1 MASKRY
7 SALLPANYRQVCR
20 LSCVPVI
27 VRAGHLIIADTLT
40 SNHYYLNV
48 MFKILLSAGKDLF
61 DLLYPVS
68 CLVCGDR
75 QVDRCHLC
83 TYCLD
88 HAFEPSNEDG
98 RESSEG
104 LVLPEWITM
113 QHTLW
118 EFDKG
123 GFLQD
128 VLHHVKYSGLAD
140 MGVTL
145 GEKLGKELLNN
156 RYLRV
161 SHETILLPVPLHP
174 ARERKRG
181 YNQSFLIA
189 FGIANMTGAE
199 IAPHGAVQ
207 RIRNTRTQTGLNA
220 SNRRKNLS
228 GAFTIR
234 EQQAFVNRDVIIVD
248 DVITTGA
255 TVFELASLIR
265 GYCGKIGVATIARA

>member
-1 MASKRY
+1 MYK
-7 SALLPANYRQVCR
+7 LLFR
-20 LSCVPVI
+20 
-27 VRAGHLIIADTLT
+27 T
-40 SNHYYLNV
+40 
-48 MFKILLSAGKDLF
+48 GKDLF

-75 QVDRCHLC
+75 QVDRHHLC
-83 TYCLD
+83 PYCMD

-104 LVLPEWITM
+104 LVLPGWITM

-128 VLHHVKYSGLAD
+128 VLHHVKYSGLAAL
-140 MGVTL
+140 GVTL
-145 GEKLGKELLNN
+145 GEKLGHGLLDNP
-156 RYLRV
+156 YLRV
-161 SHETILLPVPLHP
+161 TRETTLLPVPLHP

-189 FGIANMTGAE
+189 LGIANVTGAE
-199 IAPHGAVQ
+199 IAPQSAVK
-207 RIRNTRTQTGLNA
+207 RTRNTRTQTGLNA

-228 GAFTIR
+228 GAFEVRQMKVFTN
-234 EQQAFVNRDVIIVD
+234 QDVVIVD
-248 DVITTGA
+248 DVVTTGA

-265 GYCGKIGVATIARA
+265 DYCGKIGVATIARA

>member
-1 MASKRY
+1 MLK
-7 SALLPANYRQVCR
+7 
-20 LSCVPVI
+20 I
-27 VRAGHLIIADTLT
+27 
-40 SNHYYLNV
+40 
-48 MFKILLSAGKDLF
+48 MFKLLFSAGNDLF

-75 QVDRCHLC
+75 QIDRSHLC

-88 HAFEPSNEDG
+88 HAFETSNEDG

-104 LVLPEWITM
+104 LVLPEGITM

-140 MGVTL
+140 LGVTL
-145 GEKLGKELLNN
+145 GEKLGKELKKN

-161 SHETILLPVPLHP
+161 GRETTLLPVPLHP

-189 FGIANMTGAE
+189 SGIANVTGAE
-199 IAPHGAVQ
+199 ITPKSAVQ

-228 GAFTIR
+228 GAFTVR
-234 EQQAFVNRDVIIVD
+234 EMETFENRDVIIVD

-265 GYCGKIGVATIARA
+265 GYCGEIGVATIARA

>member
-1 MASKRY
+1 MLF
-7 SALLPANYRQVCR
+7 SALLQAKNSQVHQLHANQ
-20 LSCVPVI
+20 L
-27 VRAGHLIIADTLT
+27 LADTLT
-40 SNHYYLNV
+40 SIHYQLKI
-48 MFKILLSAGKDLF
+48 MFKILLRAGNDLF
-61 DLLYPVS
+61 ELLYPVS

-75 QVDRCHLC
+75 QVDRRHLC
-83 TYCLD
+83 RYCLD

-98 RESSEG
+98 SESSEG
-104 LVLPEWITM
+104 LVLPEWMTM

-140 MGVTL
+140 LGVAL
-145 GEKLGKELLNN
+145 GEKLGKELSKN
-156 RYLRV
+156 RYLGI
-161 SHETILLPVPLHP
+161 SHKTILLPVPLHP

-189 FGIANMTGAE
+189 FGIANVTGAE

-207 RIRNTRTQTGLNA
+207 RNRNTRTQTGLNA

-228 GAFTIR
+228 GAFAIS
-234 EQQAFVNRDVIIVD
+234 EQLTFVNRDVIIVD